1 MLKFWK
7 VILIHIYEPYIF
19 ILQVYWV
26 DFSFV
31 ATPEIVLAMHDI
43 R

>member
-7 VILIHIYEPYIF
+7 AILIHIDDPYIF

-31 ATPEIVLAMHDI
+31 AIPEIVLAMRDI

>member
-1 MLKFWK
+1 MLKCWK

-19 ILQVYWV
+19 NLQVYWV

-31 ATPEIVLAMHDI
+31 AIQEIVLVMHDI